1 MSPRYP
7 HPAPRHIKCVYSVPI
22 PLGKSPILFFFEV
35 VQLLFRE
42 HSMTGWF
49 VLHTT
54 NTLDT
59 IERIVSRTITIITII
74 LPIVYYYYY
83 NNDRFNDND
92 CGEDSNDDSRN
103 HQYSSIISFFLF
115 FLNLVQPSI
124 SVSAVVEVFPGSKVD
139 ISVTGTFP
147 INTSIM
153 KNASDLVL
161 TSNSD
166 LVHFYPDEEGN
177 YTCVATNKY
186 GFDSREFSVI
196 FKGKTKAASEKSGQ

>member
-1 MSPRYP
+1 M
-7 HPAPRHIKCVYSVPI
+7 
-22 PLGKSPILFFFEV
+22 
-35 VQLLFRE
+35 
-42 HSMTGWF
+42 
-49 VLHTT
+49 
-54 NTLDT
+54 
-59 IERIVSRTITIITII
+59 SRTITIITII